1 MPDIGRDI
9 ATLCDPTNLFS
20 WLLDKGATVVKS
32 AEFHESLPQRKI
44 KQNRQLLRHVS
55 NLSTLL
61 LVLFGICAII
71 SKYLRS
77 KVSS

>member
-44 KQNRQLLRHVS
+44 KQNHQLFTTCFNKLVHLFPFTIYV
-55 NLSTLL
+55 LSPWPNSP
-61 LVLFGICAII
+61 AP
-71 SKYLRS
+71 
-77 KVSS
+77 